1 MKGPD
6 VQVEPNSSES
16 TVNANIEGGNGTEHN
31 ESRVRSGNELGRSSS
46 HLVQRG
52 IIYGL
57 LLIFVAIA
65 LNDFRIRK
73 GWENDCQILAD
84 SLIHSKGLP
93 QENADAELVELML
106 NRNGVGPW
114 LDKRGYTF
122 ADDRSGFKLKVYAK
136 DSGLRQFWIVVDY
149 HVGGTKESPVM
160 TTINFT
166 PEDHYFWDVAA
177 PSEANSKVASQ
188 QTRTVGSERD
198 NTRIQG
204 STPLGTGGNSG
215 QGGRGN
221 RSQNGSFD
229 PEKRFAEMDVN
240 DDGQVSKNE
249 FMDANEKAVQQR
261 DNRSQNGSLDPEERF
276 AEMDASDDGQVSKEE
291 FMDAI
296 EKAVQQRRAGR
307 SRGGRGS
314 AGEGGP
320 GVPGSGGG
328 LYDVPDDPG
337 EDGEEVDPNRLPSE

>member
-1 MKGPD
+1 MKDPD
-6 VQVEPNSSES
+6 VQVEPSSSES
-16 TVNANIEGGNGTEHN
+16 PDNANLEGGGDTQHD
-31 ESRVRSGNELGRSSS
+31 ESSVGSGNEQERPTS
-46 HLVQRG
+46 HLVQRA

-57 LLIFVAIA
+57 LAIFVVIA
-65 LNDFRIRK
+65 LNDLRIRK
-73 GWENDCQILAD
+73 GWEDDRQVLSD

-93 QENADAELVELML
+93 QKNADAELVELML
-106 NRNGVGPW
+106 NRNDIGPW
-114 LDKRGYTF
+114 LDKRGYTL

-229 PEKRFAEMDVN
+229 PE
-240 DDGQVSKNE
+240 
-249 FMDANEKAVQQR
+249 
-261 DNRSQNGSLDPEERF
+261 ERF